1 MYFWNR
7 SHKAAAVIRGAP
19 QSTFRDGPSS
29 PGHQFT
35 WPRIWGGAESLG
47 PGSPPFHIAEGGS
60 PREPCVASGAPW
72 VNSRGG
78 ERSLWRWGW
87 DGMEPASQW
96 GARREGDSGPWT
108 SYSSELGPQVHA
120 TQIEGGLE
128 PRCSHGAWGGRGRGS
143 WDQCA
148 CPPLDRACGELWHR
162 HPGQAGNFKSFGP
175 GRPDGPKSPPWL
187 RLLSLPP

>member
-1 MYFWNR
+1 
-7 SHKAAAVIRGAP
+7 
-19 QSTFRDGPSS
+19 
-29 PGHQFT
+29 
-35 WPRIWGGAESLG
+35 
-47 PGSPPFHIAEGGS
+47 
-60 PREPCVASGAPW
+60 
-72 VNSRGG
+72 
-78 ERSLWRWGW
+78 
-87 DGMEPASQW
+87 MEPASQW

-187 RLLSLPP
+187 RLGWVGVLSTELRSRPQCAPAPPTSRKQNSRRNEEEEAQGVGKGPSHWPWLPPRVPLQELPHPTGKSP